1 MFCSGLYS
9 SDKDEPD
16 AEAVTS
22 MLGLQ
27 SYWDSAYAD
36 ELANFREHG
45 HAGEVWY
52 DLVYDWFCFVHL
64 ICSLKSETDFRK

>member
-1 MFCSGLYS
+1 MYVLIIVSIVYS
-9 SDKDEPD
+9 SDKEEPD
-16 AEAVTS
+16 PEGMAS

-45 HAGEVWY
+45 HAGEVW
-52 DLVYDWFCFVHL
+52 
-64 ICSLKSETDFRK
+64 

>member
-1 MFCSGLYS
+1 MCS
-9 SDKDEPD
+9 SDKEEPD
-16 AEAVTS
+16 AEAVQS

-36 ELANFREHG
+36 DLTNFREHG

-52 DLVYDWFCFVHL
+52 DHDSW
-64 ICSLKSETDFRK
+64 I

>member
-1 MFCSGLYS
+1 MVFVFYVVLYVYS

-16 AEAVTS
+16 AEAETS

-45 HAGEVWY
+45 HAGEVW
-52 DLVYDWFCFVHL
+52 
-64 ICSLKSETDFRK
+64 

>member
-1 MFCSGLYS
+1 MYVLIVVSIVCS
-9 SDKDEPD
+9 SDKEEPD
-16 AEAVTS
+16 PEGMAS

-45 HAGEVWY
+45 HAGEVW
-52 DLVYDWFCFVHL
+52 
-64 ICSLKSETDFRK
+64 